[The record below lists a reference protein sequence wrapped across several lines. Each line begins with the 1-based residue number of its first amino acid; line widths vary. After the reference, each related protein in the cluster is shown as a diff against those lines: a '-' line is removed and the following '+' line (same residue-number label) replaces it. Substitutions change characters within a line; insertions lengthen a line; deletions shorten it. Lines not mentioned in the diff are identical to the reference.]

1 MRLIGKSFLLVL
13 VGALLIVLGPA
24 NAEEPLEGVLAGGR
38 VIDPESGLDA
48 VRDVGIRDGRIV
60 AISEEPLDK
69 ELSPGGLQIEA
80 DGLVVA
86 PGFIDLHAHGQSD
99 DAIRYRIR
107 DGVTTALELEVGYSH
122 IANWLASRQGRMRTH
137 YGASVSHSAVR
148 ALAMPAL
155 REAVRIAEP
164 QLKAAAVADE
174 PLMAQSQIDL
184 FDRARNASLPE
195 DARDELYRLFDQ
207 GLREG
212 GLGFGVSHQYYPG
225 ATRREILDVFRLAAR
240 RQAPIFVHVRAMG
253 IDAMQ
258 EVIADAA
265 ATGAPLHIVHVNS
278 MSLNEAPEVLDLID
292 GARRHGIDVTT
303 EAYPYTAASTL
314 IDSAIFDEGWQEK
327 LDISYG
333 DLQWQATG
341 ERLTRE
347 SFESYYDEGGVVII
361 HLMKEPMI
369 ELAVGTP
376 FVMIASDAMPYDP
389 RAHPR
394 SAGTF
399 ARVLGR
405 YVRERETLDLVTA
418 LRKMTLMPAR
428 RLEQIAPAMKH
439 KGRVQVG
446 ADADL
451 VLFDPATVTD
461 NATFEEGLDY
471 STGIEHVLVSG
482 TPVVRNGEI
491 VEDAFPGRPVLGRYR
506 EGPDAEPMAERF
518 GRLCDATTEWMEAY
532 GVPGAAVGLTVKGRT
547 LTCAHGVT
555 NADHPLDVT
564 DETLFQIGSIT
575 KTFTGTLLAQLA
587 EQGRV
592 DLNATVRTYLPEFRV
607 ADPDASARTTVRD
620 LLTHVGGWAGDNF
633 GSTGPGDDA
642 LDLKVRG
649 MATLPQIAPLG
660 AVYSYN
666 NASFVVAGRVIEVV
680 TGKTYEQAL
689 TEMLLDPLGLE
700 QCFIEPD
707 DVMTHRYAVGHAP
720 SPSGAQVLRPW
731 PLYRAANSAGAL
743 TCSVRAMLRYAE
755 FHLGDGTTADGE
767 RILSS
772 AALEA
777 THAPIFTKH
786 GTDDQMALTWHLTDE
801 GGVRQ
806 VAHGGGTLGQISMLV
821 LVPEHDLGLSILTNS
836 GGGGLLT
843 RDAVRWVLREYLDA
857 VVSDPEPVVIDADE
871 LRAYVGTYSRPFMD
885 VVLRLD
891 DDGQRLVGKA
901 IQKRGFPERDSPVG
915 PPMTATLAPYAPDR
929 FVITD
934 GPRQGSRVEIIRNED
949 GSIGWL
955 RIGSR
960 IHARN

>member
-1 MRLIGKSFLLVL
+1 MRSIGKPCLFVLLLALPTVL
-13 VGALLIVLGPA
+13 VPA
-24 NAEEPLEGVLAGGR
+24 GTEEPFDVVLAGGR
-38 VIDPESGLDA
+38 VIDPETGLDA
-48 VRDVGIRDGRIV
+48 VRDVGIRNGKIV
-60 AISEEPLDK
+60 AIAEEQLD
-69 ELSPGGLQIEA
+69 SGGLRIEA
-80 DGLVVA
+80 EGLVVA

-99 DAIRYRIR
+99 TAIRYRVR
-107 DGVTTALELEVGYSH
+107 DGVTTALELEGGFSR
-122 IANWLASRQGRMRTH
+122 IADWLASRAGRMRIH
-137 YGASVSHSAVR
+137 YGASVSHGELR
-148 ALAMPAL
+148 PLAMPDL
-155 REAVRIAEP
+155 QEAIRAAEP
-164 QLKAAAVADE
+164 QLAAAAVADE
-174 PLMAQSQIDL
+174 PLMAYDKIEL
-184 FDRARNASLPE
+184 FAVARNASLPE
-195 DARDELYRLFDQ
+195 GARDDLDRLLDR

-212 GLGFGVSHQYYPG
+212 GLGFGVAHQYYPG
-225 ATRREILDVFRLAAR
+225 ATRREIFDVFRLAAR
-240 RQAPIFVHVRAMG
+240 RQAPIFTHVRAMG

-278 MSLNEAPEVLDLID
+278 MALNQTPEILALID
-292 GARRHGIDVTT
+292 GARRRGLDVTV
-303 EAYPYTAASTL
+303 EAYPYTAASTT

-327 LDISYG
+327 LEISYG

-341 ERLTRE
+341 ERLTQENFE
-347 SFESYYDEGGVVII
+347 SFYEQGGVVII
-361 HLMKEPMI
+361 HMMKEPMI
-369 ELAVGTP
+369 ELAIGTP

-389 RAHPR
+389 LAHPR

-418 LRKMTLMPAR
+418 LRKMTLMPAQ
-428 RLEQIAPAMKH
+428 RLEKIAPAMKH
-439 KGRVQVG
+439 KGRVQLG

-461 NATFEEGLDY
+461 NATFENGLDY

-482 TPVVRNGEI
+482 TPVVRDGEI
-491 VEDAFPGRPVLGRYR
+491 VEDVFPGRPVLGRYH
-506 EGPDAEPMAERF
+506 EGPDAEPLAERF

-532 GVPGAAVGLTVKGRT
+532 GVPGAAVGLTVKGKT
-547 LTCAHGVT
+547 FTCAHGVT

-592 DLNATVRTYLPEFRV
+592 DLDATVRTYLPEFRV
-607 ADPDASARTTVRD
+607 ADADASARATVRD

-633 GSTGPGDDA
+633 GSTGPGDEA
-642 LDLKVRG
+642 LDLKVRE

-689 TEMLLDPLGLE
+689 KEMLLEPLGLT
-700 QCFIEPD
+700 QCFIEPG

-731 PLYRAANSAGAL
+731 PLYRAANSVGAL
-743 TCSVRAMLRYAE
+743 TCSVRNMLRYAE
-755 FHLGDGTTADGE
+755 FHLGDGTTSDGE
-767 RILSS
+767 SVLSA

-777 THAPIFTKH
+777 MHAPVFTKH

-806 VAHGGGTLGQISMLV
+806 VAHGGGTLGQVSMLM
-821 LVPEHDLGLSILTNS
+821 LVPEHELGLSVLTNS

-857 VVSDPEPVVIDADE
+857 VVTDPESIVTDADE
-871 LRAYVGTYSRPFMD
+871 LQAYVGTYSRPFMD
-885 VVLRLD
+885 VELRVD
-891 DDGQRLVGKA
+891 DDGQRLVGTA

-915 PPMTATLAPYAPDR
+915 PPMTATLARYAPDR

-934 GPRQGSRVEIIRNED
+934 GPRQGSRIEIIRNED

-955 RIGSR
+955 RIGGR
-960 IHARN
+960 IHARNP